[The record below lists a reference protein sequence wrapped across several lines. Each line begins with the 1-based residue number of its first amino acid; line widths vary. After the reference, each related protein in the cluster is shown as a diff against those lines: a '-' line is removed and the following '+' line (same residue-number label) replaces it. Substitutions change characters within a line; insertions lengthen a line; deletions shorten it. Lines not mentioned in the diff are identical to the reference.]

1 VKERW
6 QAKPGFGMIGFGMKG
21 RDKLLFASIV
31 AGMRIAAG
39 CFLFVE
45 DYEERGGGFYLHFTA
60 TRCFFICNKL
70 QRVRKA
76 VL

>member
-45 DYEERGGGFYLHFTA
+45 D
-60 TRCFFICNKL
+60 
-70 QRVRKA
+70 
-76 VL
+76 